1 MNIYQKLVEIRKSV
15 PYLKKEAVSGSG
27 SFGYNYTSSSQVL
40 GAVRQKMDEMNIL
53 LVTKVVDKR
62 INTREKQNAKGGV
75 AITYEIEL
83 DLEFTWINA
92 DAPEETIVVQW
103 FGAGVDTGD
112 SAKSFG
118 KALTYA
124 EKYFMLK
131 EFNIATDNDDPDF
144 FQGKVDNMVKEFP
157 NEAMKSEI
165 TQKAE
170 LFANMRNQ
178 TVDAVYTALNIKDIS
193 KLSKAQATKYLKTL
207 DNWIVQARE
216 ATNKQGA

>member
-1 MNIYQKLVEIRKSV
+1 MNIYQKLIEIRKSV
-15 PYLKKEAVSGSG
+15 PYLKKEATSGSG

-40 GAVRQKMDEMNIL
+40 GAVRQKMDEINVL
-53 LVTKVVDKR
+53 LVTRIVDKR
-62 INTREKQNAKGGV
+62 INTREKQNSKGGV
-75 AITYEIEL
+75 AITYELEL

-92 DAPEETIVVQW
+92 DNPDETIVVQW

-112 SAKSFG
+112 SAKSLG

-157 NEAMKSEI
+157 DESMKTEI
-165 TQKAE
+165 VQKAE
-170 LFANMRNQ
+170 LFGKLRNQ
-178 TVDAVYTALNIKDIS
+178 PLQAVYKALGVKDID
-193 KLSKAQATKYLKTL
+193 KLSKAQAGKYIQML
-207 DNWIVQARE
+207 DKWIKQASE
-216 ATNKQGA
+216 QQGA